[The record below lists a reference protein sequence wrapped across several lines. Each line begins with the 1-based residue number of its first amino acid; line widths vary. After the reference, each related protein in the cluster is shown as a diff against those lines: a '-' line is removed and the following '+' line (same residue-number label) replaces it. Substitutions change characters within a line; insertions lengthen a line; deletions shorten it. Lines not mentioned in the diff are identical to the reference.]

1 MGLKINKDQIVKVT
15 QHNDLKCRYY
25 DTWTEAGKDT
35 FFFGLLKVNEWDA
48 GYRASF
54 LQTYFTKEQWENDG
68 FYEKESK
75 GGLYY
80 RPHLV
85 IKMSAG
91 TNVNKSFK
99 TIEEMESWIDENL
112 HDVNLIK
119 ITD

>member
-1 MGLKINKDQIVKVT
+1 MSIKINKDQIVKVT
-15 QHNDLKCRYY
+15 QHNDLKCHYY
-25 DTWTEAGKDT
+25 DQWTEAGKDT

-54 LQTYFTKEQWENDG
+54 RQTYFTREQWEKDG
-68 FYEKESK
+68 FYEKEPK

-80 RPHLV
+80 SPHLI
-85 IKMSAG
+85 IKMSSG

-99 TIEEMESWIDENL
+99 TIEAMELWVTENL
-112 HDVNLIK
+112 QGVNLIT